1 MLTTT
6 CLPRCLVLSSLLLA
20 GTALAQL
27 PTAPTL
33 NAPSAAEKSAD
44 AKTIALADLPRRLS
58 EEAAFIERVVAH
70 STAQADTPAFAD
82 ELAQLGEDVDTL
94 GRHLI
99 GQDFD
104 ALPLSGLE
112 SLERHLVFLDRALA
126 QLQDAL
132 QAATRPLSEGAG
144 EIAQRRKVWRDTRQA
159 SEELIPPT
167 LLANVEALDADFAR
181 AADDVARPLA
191 RLLALGHTANALRTR
206 VGDHLQSVRDQI
218 ALSSRQL
225 WTLDSPSL
233 LRVIA
238 DANTQS
244 DGSLRALLASI
255 AIQGEFVKEYDRA
268 YRPVHFVLAV
278 LAALTLPLVLYLS
291 RWAGQVIDRRSGL
304 ERYRATLARPLS
316 LWLLL
321 VVACWLVVDA
331 DGPYL
336 YQVMLLALA
345 WLPAMRLQPPWINQ
359 AIGGWKYA
367 TSAYFLLGFLSLLIS
382 PHPIVFRPLLLFNGL
397 LLLAALLWLFTHP
410 PRADADAHPWR
421 ARVARWLVGFWL
433 LPTCAAIVANV
444 IGSVG
449 LAVLLTEATIR
460 SLYLAFFLL
469 AVRELVGAYVFIL
482 RASGAVRRRAEH
494 ASRLL
499 EVVFNLFNLGLIAAW
514 LVGTLAVF
522 RVLRQLKVRLAAL
535 SQFAVEF
542 GSVTITL
549 GGVVTFCVSVL
560 LSFWIARTLR
570 AILADDVLPGMTLPR
585 GVANSVSTMSY
596 YALLLLGLLTAVS
609 MAGFEL
615 SQLAL
620 VLGALSVGIGFGL
633 NTVINHFV
641 CGLIL
646 MIERPIQPGD
656 CVEFAGTTGKIRDIG
671 IRTTTLATFDGADVM
686 IPNGLL
692 LADKLTNWTFYN
704 DRRRIEVPIGV
715 AYGSALRA
723 VQSLLLGV
731 ARRVPGISRDP
742 EPVALFMGFGESSL
756 DFCVRAWI
764 DDFDQSA
771 SVRSELAIEM
781 HDALQGAGIGIPFPQ
796 RDVHIRSFD
805 TGIAT
810 ADETH
815 QQGAHSSAHA
825 PLKGA

>member
-1 MLTTT
+1 MGSACRAVLV
-6 CLPRCLVLSSLLLA
+6 CLVLLA
-20 GTALAQL
+20 QAAWAQVPVVPALA
-27 PTAPTL
+27 A
-33 NAPSAAEKSAD
+33 SEKSADKGAD
-44 AKTIALADLPRRLS
+44 AKTIALAELPRRLS
-58 EEAAFIERVVAH
+58 EDAAFIERVVAH
-70 STAQADTPAFAD
+70 STAQVDPGAFAS
-82 ELAQLGEDVDTL
+82 ELTQLGEDIDTL
-94 GRHLI
+94 GRHI
-99 GQDFD
+99 FGKDFD

-112 SLERHLVFLDRALA
+112 SLERHLNFLDSTLA
-126 QLQDAL
+126 RLQEAL

-144 EIAQRRKVWRDTRQA
+144 EIAQRRKAWRDTRQA
-159 SEELIPPT
+159 SGELIPPT
-167 LLANVEALDADFAR
+167 LLASVDALDTDFAR
-181 AADDVARPLA
+181 AADGIAQPLT
-191 RLLALGHTANALRTR
+191 RLLAFSHAANALRVR
-206 VGDHLQSVRDQI
+206 VGNHLLSVRDQI
-218 ALSSRQL
+218 ALSGRQL
-225 WTLDSPSL
+225 WSLDSPSL
-233 LRVIA
+233 RRVLT
-238 DANTQS
+238 DASTRS
-244 DGSLRALLASI
+244 DGSLQSLLASI
-255 AIQGEFVKEYDRA
+255 AIQGEFIKEYDRA
-268 YRPVHFVLAV
+268 YRTVHYALAM
-278 LAALTLPLVLYLS
+278 LAALALPLIIVLS
-291 RWAGQVIDRRSGL
+291 RWAGRVIERQSSL

-336 YQVMLLALA
+336 HQVMLLALA

-382 PHPIVFRPLLLFNGL
+382 PHPIVFRPLLLINGL
-397 LLLAALLWLFTHP
+397 LLLAGLLWLFTHP
-410 PRADADAHPWR
+410 PRADADAPPWR
-421 ARVARWLVGFWL
+421 PRVARLLVAFWL
-433 LPTCAAIVANV
+433 LSTGAAIVTNV

-449 LAVLLTEATIR
+449 LAVLFTEATIR
-460 SLYLAFFLL
+460 SVYLAFFLL
-469 AVRELVGAYVFIL
+469 AVRELVGAYVYIL
-482 RASGAVRRRAEH
+482 RASGTVRRRAEH
-494 ASRLL
+494 ASRLI

-514 LVGTLAVF
+514 LVGTLSVF
-522 RVLRQLKVRLAAL
+522 RVLRLLKVKLAAL
-535 SQFAVEF
+535 SQFALEF

-596 YALLLLGLLTAVS
+596 YALLLAGLLVAVS

-656 CVEFAGTTGKIRDIG
+656 SIEFSGTTGKIRDIG

-692 LADKLTNWTFYN
+692 LADKLTNWTFHN

-723 VQSLLLGV
+723 VQSLLLDV

-764 DDFDQSA
+764 DNFDQSA
-771 SVRSELAIEM
+771 SVRSELAIEI
-781 HDALQGAGIGIPFPQ
+781 HDALQAAGIGIPFPQ
-796 RDVHIRSFD
+796 RDLNIRSFD
-805 TGIAT
+805 TAIST
-810 ADETH
+810 PDQTH
-815 QQGAHSSAHA
+815 QPGAKKTTNA
-825 PLKGA
+825 PVKGA